1 MMLVILFNDKYKML
15 FLFLFFQLSLL
26 QLSMDMTMDM
36 PQDIMGLSCIM
47 DDLAIKGKVTK
58 QIK

>member
-1 MMLVILFNDKYKML
+1 
-15 FLFLFFQLSLL
+15 
-26 QLSMDMTMDM
+26 MDM

-58 QIK
+58 QMYIYSSRYIRKMGHSS